1 MLLWVWT
8 HGLENRTFVHLSCI
22 TIAAQGGTFK
32 QFW

>member
-8 HGLENRTFVHLSCI
+8 HGLENRTFFHLSCI